1 MNKKS
6 NPRKK
11 NDAIHF
17 FLFLLILCAFAYY
30 KSNEGQK
37 VDVANSSLQEESAK
51 AFHNTNSIQPRIF
64 NLK

>member
-1 MNKKS
+1 MNKLMS
-6 NPRKK
+6 
-11 NDAIHF
+11 F
-17 FLFLLILCAFAYY
+17 FILIIF
-30 KSNEGQK
+30 EGQK